1 MRKRPFGLIN
11 LSYTTV
17 RDHSVSEYWEGV
29 MTKGQE
35 TKQEIVR
42 KAAPLFNQKGY
53 AGTSLS
59 DLMDA
64 TGLQKGGI
72 YRHFSGKEEL
82 ATEAFDYSWQKA
94 VTGRLEG
101 VENLPNSVDRLKKM
115 VDNFVDMR
123 AGLVPGGCPL
133 MNTAIEADDGNTVLR
148 NRARKALQGWITRLS
163 RIALDGIHKHEIDT
177 RIKPRKLSEWIIG
190 SLEGALLISRLQKD
204 SEPLDNA
211 RLNLHEYLERNVRAK
226 HARSK

>member
-1 MRKRPFGLIN
+1 
-11 LSYTTV
+11 
-17 RDHSVSEYWEGV
+17 

-42 KAAPLFNQKGY
+42 RAAPIFNQKGY

-94 VTGRLEG
+94 VSGRLEG
-101 VENLPNSVDRLKKM
+101 VESIPNSVDRLKKM
-115 VDNFVDMR
+115 VDNFIDLR
-123 AGLVPGGCPL
+123 SGLVPGGCPL

-163 RIALDGIHKHEIDT
+163 RITAEGIDKREIEP
-177 RIKPRKLSEWIIG
+177 KVEPRKLSQWIIG
-190 SLEGALLISRLQKD
+190 SLEGALLLSRLEKD
-204 SEPLDNA
+204 REPLHNS
-211 RLNLHEYLERNVRAK
+211 RLNLHEYLEQNVRVK

>member
-1 MRKRPFGLIN
+1 
-11 LSYTTV
+11 
-17 RDHSVSEYWEGV
+17 

-101 VENLPNSVDRLKKM
+101 VENLPDSVDRLKKM
-115 VDNFVDMR
+115 VDNFIDMR

-163 RIALDGIHKHEIDT
+163 RIAVDGIHKHEIDT
-177 RIKPRKLSEWIIG
+177 RIKPRKIVGMDHRQPGG
-190 SLEGALLISRLQKD
+190 SLVDQPAPKR
-204 SEPLDNA
+204 
-211 RLNLHEYLERNVRAK
+211 
-226 HARSK
+226 

>member
-1 MRKRPFGLIN
+1 
-11 LSYTTV
+11 
-17 RDHSVSEYWEGV
+17 

-42 KAAPLFNQKGY
+42 RAAPIFNQKGY

-82 ATEAFDYSWQKA
+82 ATEAFDYSWRKA
-94 VTGRLEG
+94 VSGRLEG
-101 VENLPNSVDRLKKM
+101 VESIPNSVDRLKKM
-115 VDNFVDMR
+115 VDNFIDLR
-123 AGLVPGGCPL
+123 SGLVPGGCPL

-163 RIALDGIHKHEIDT
+163 RITAEGIDKREIEP
-177 RIKPRKLSEWIIG
+177 KVEPRKLSQWIIG
-190 SLEGALLISRLQKD
+190 SLEGALLLSRLEKD
-204 SEPLDNA
+204 REPLHNS
-211 RLNLHEYLERNVRAK
+211 RLNLHEYLEQNVRVK

>member
-1 MRKRPFGLIN
+1 
-11 LSYTTV
+11 V
-17 RDHSVSEYWEGV
+17 
-29 MTKGQE
+29 TKGQE

-59 DLMDA
+59 DLMEA

-82 ATEAFDYSWQKA
+82 AIEAFDYSWQKA
-94 VTGRLEG
+94 VSGRLEG
-101 VENLPNSVDRLKKM
+101 VENVPDSVDRLKKM
-115 VDNFVDMR
+115 IDNFVDMR
-123 AGLVPGGCPL
+123 TGLVPGGCPL

-148 NRARKALQGWITRLS
+148 NRARKALLGWTTRIS
-163 RIALDGIHKHEIDT
+163 KIAAEGINKHEIDS
-177 RIKPRKLSEWIIG
+177 KVQPRRLSEWIIG
-190 SLEGALLISRLQKD
+190 SLEGALLISRLQKA
-204 SEPLDNA
+204 SEPLHNA

>member
-1 MRKRPFGLIN
+1 M
-11 LSYTTV
+11 S
-17 RDHSVSEYWEGV
+17 
-29 MTKGQE
+29 KGEQ

-59 DLMDA
+59 DLMDV

-72 YRHFSGKEEL
+72 YRHFASKEEL
-82 ATEAFDYSWQKA
+82 ALEAFDYSWQKA
-94 VTGRLEG
+94 VNGRLEG
-101 VENLPNSVDRLKKM
+101 VQNRPDSVDRLKKM

-123 AGLVPGGCPL
+123 TGLVPGGCPL
-133 MNTAIEADDGNTVLR
+133 MNTATEVDDGNAALR
-148 NRARKALQGWITRLS
+148 TRARKALQGWISRLS
-163 RIALDGIHKHEIDT
+163 RITSEGIHKHEIDP

-190 SLEGALLISRLQKD
+190 SLEGALLISRLQNHN
-204 SEPLDNA
+204 EPLHNA
-211 RLNLHEYLERNVRAK
+211 RRNLHEYLERNVRAK

>member
-1 MRKRPFGLIN
+1 
-11 LSYTTV
+11 
-17 RDHSVSEYWEGV
+17 VS
-29 MTKGQE
+29 KGQE

-94 VTGRLEG
+94 VSGRLEG

-148 NRARKALQGWITRLS
+148 
-163 RIALDGIHKHEIDT
+163 
-177 RIKPRKLSEWIIG
+177 KPGQES
-190 SLEGALLISRLQKD
+190 
-204 SEPLDNA
+204 PA
-211 RLNLHEYLERNVRAK
+211 RLDRAAIQNCRRRNP
-226 HARSK
+226 